1 MSICQKKCSPRLP
14 RFHFFRST
22 REIRSCRFE
31 TPAKI
36 RTSRSRSRSM
46 PSNQAILD
54 LMPCDIPV
62 AKLAWME
69 HGYSRDTYR
78 MLGCSALKKHG
89 HGQRPCACKAWRM
102 LGRYGFL
109 VIKRAKWP
117 VHICAPPGPNNAH
130 NTSGHHLDRFI
141 YAYIYIVI
149 ISDLSVCEA
158 KSRTRCSSMQFEQ
171 RSTIRGNQHLFWFHD
186 KWNDVYTADIT
197 STLTLH
203 NIQVLGPFVSNIEH
217 QSRSI

>member
-130 NTSGHHLDRFI
+130 NTSGHHLDDSFMH
-141 YAYIYIVI
+141 IYILLLYHIYLFVRQSPGQGAAACNLSRGAPFAG
-149 ISDLSVCEA
+149 ISI
-158 KSRTRCSSMQFEQ
+158 CSGSMTNGTTFILQ
-171 RSTIRGNQHLFWFHD
+171 
-186 KWNDVYTADIT
+186 
-197 STLTLH
+197 TLH
-203 NIQVLGPFVSNIEH
+203 QH
-217 QSRSI
+217 